1 MPSCRLLEGMTEDW
15 ERRAPRAVRF
25 CRRAGD
31 GLARYH
37 ELGVGDCS
45 MMLGHDD
52 RSAHRTHDVLTTEV
66 LPDLGW

>member
-1 MPSCRLLEGMTEDW
+1 VLYGS
-15 ERRAPRAVRF
+15 
-25 CRRAGD
+25 AGALAD

-66 LPDLGW
+66 LPDLGR

>member
-1 MPSCRLLEGMTEDW
+1 MLYGS
-15 ERRAPRAVRF
+15 
-25 CRRAGD
+25 AGALAD

-52 RSAHRTHDVLTTEV
+52 RSAHGTHDVLITEV